1 MSRQTNISRT
11 IVQQENGKYRM
22 VIERAASTK
31 GVLGYKVEANSDN
44 IDHVAEDITILKMQ
58 AERIA
63 GATPEAVV

>member
-1 MSRQTNISRT
+1 MDNDQ
-11 IVQQENGKYRM
+11 IVTHVTENGKYRM
-22 VIERAASTK
+22 VIKRAASTE

-44 IDHVAEDITILKMQ
+44 IDHVAEDIAVLKMQ